1 MWATACLVLSWP
13 GTTRWLLSPGLIQNQ
28 PFQGGLGFSTRP
40 GLWGSR
46 FVAIVVPLG
55 VSSRGSE
62 ES

>member
-40 GLWGSR
+40 GLWGQG
-46 FVAIVVPLG
+46 L
-55 VSSRGSE
+55 
-62 ES
+62 